1 MEDSHKPQGVFGG
14 TVVLLGASIDGGVF
28 TTGGG
33 FAVGGGTEDRARE
46 LLTGIK
52 KNNTSIATVV
62 TTTFTI
68 LNPARILIFLLCHQ

>member
-1 MEDSHKPQGVFGG
+1 VFGS
-14 TVVLLGASIDGGVF
+14 TVVLPGASIDGGVF

-33 FAVGGGTEDRARE
+33 CAVGGGTEDRARE

-52 KNNTSIATVV
+52 KNNTSVSTTV

-68 LNPARILIFLLCHQ
+68 LNPARILIFLLCPQ

>member
-1 MEDSHKPQGVFGG
+1 
-14 TVVLLGASIDGGVF
+14 VVLPGASIDGGVF

-33 FAVGGGTEDRARE
+33 CAVGGGTEDRARE

-52 KNNTSIATVV
+52 KKNTSVSTII

-68 LNPARILIFLLCHQ
+68 LNPANLLIFLLCPQ